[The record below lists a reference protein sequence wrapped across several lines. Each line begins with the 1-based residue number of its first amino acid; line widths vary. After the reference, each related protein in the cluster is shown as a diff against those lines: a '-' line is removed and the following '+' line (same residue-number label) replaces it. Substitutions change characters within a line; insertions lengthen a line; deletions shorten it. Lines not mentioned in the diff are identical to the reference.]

1 MKRTFLLLFLAA
13 LLLNLCSCSQTE
25 FNSPVYQ
32 DPVSFYYP
40 RTEYLYGSSDGA
52 ITYEIREAAGHR
64 SDPKY
69 LLTLYLQGPRDQS
82 LSSAFPKTIM
92 LTDVT
97 VDGSTMTVTLS
108 SDVAL
113 LDELEL
119 SIAYTCLAQTCVSI
133 ADVDTII
140 IESRVKDGRLYFS
153 RTITLDQLTST
164 SS

>member
-13 LLLNLCSCSQTE
+13 LLMNLCSCSQTE

-69 LLTLYLQGPRDQS
+69 LLTLYLQGPREPS
-82 LSSAFPKTIM
+82 LRSAFPESIT
-92 LTDVT
+92 LTDAKL
-97 VDGSTMTVTLS
+97 DGSTMTVTLS

>member
-1 MKRTFLLLFLAA
+1 MKKTVIILFFAA
-13 LLLNLCSCSQTE
+13 LLLNLCSCSKVE
-25 FNSPVYQ
+25 LKSPVYQ

-40 RTEYLYGSSDGA
+40 RIEYLYGSDDGA

-64 SDPKY
+64 NDPKY
-69 LLTLYLQGPRDQS
+69 LLTLYLQGPRDLS
-82 LSSAFPKTIM
+82 LRSAFPESIV
-92 LTDVT
+92 LTDAI
-97 VDGSTMTVTLS
+97 VDESTMTVTLS
-108 SDVAL
+108 ADVAL
-113 LDELEL
+113 LSELEL

-153 RTITLDQLTST
+153 RTITTDQLTST